1 MIEKEIHI
9 LMVEEDPHEVDC
21 LKEALAVSQ
30 FGAVNLQQVE
40 DGEQA
45 LAFLRQEY
53 PYYDVSRPDLIFLDL
68 NLPGMSGREWL
79 EEIRQDEPLTSVPVV
94 VMTTSAQDR
103 DLVKTYS
110 HDKNCYFFRK
120 PASCDQ
126 WIFVLHCIEDVWMT
140 FVKLPP
146 ESDRSV

>member
-1 MIEKEIHI
+1 
-9 LMVEEDPHEVDC
+9 MVEEDPHEVDC

-68 NLPGMSGREWL
+68 NLPGMSGREWPKAL
-79 EEIRQDEPLTSVPVV
+79 GLRRWPPGQKRRGVEHISP
-94 VMTTSAQDR
+94 
-103 DLVKTYS
+103 
-110 HDKNCYFFRK
+110 KNK
-120 PASCDQ
+120 
-126 WIFVLHCIEDVWMT
+126 
-140 FVKLPP
+140 KGG
-146 ESDRSV
+146 